1 MPKQSHN
8 PVRTC
13 VACRQEAGK
22 RELLRLVRNPATSAV
37 ELDPSGRANGRGA
50 YLHRD
55 PACIQE
61 AKRRGGLARAL
72 KAPVAP
78 ELWTALDRAAR

>member
-1 MPKQSHN
+1 MGKRRHS

-22 RELLRLVRNPATSAV
+22 RELIRLVRDPATGDV
-37 ELDPSGRANGRGA
+37 RVDDTGRATGRGA

-55 PACIQE
+55 PACIE
-61 AKRRGGLARAL
+61 LARKRGAVSRAL
-72 KAPVAP
+72 KAAVPDDVWGR
-78 ELWTALDRAAR
+78 L

>member
-1 MPKQSHN
+1 MGKRSHN

-22 RELLRLVRNPATSAV
+22 RELLRLVRDADTGGV
-37 ELDPSGRANGRGA
+37 VIDPTGRASGRGA

-55 PACIQE
+55 AACIE
-61 AKRRGGLARAL
+61 LAHRRGGLARAL
-72 KAPVAP
+72 KATVPPA
-78 ELWTALDRAAR
+78 LWTALQQD

>member
-1 MPKQSHN
+1 MGKRGHE

-22 RELLRLVRNPATSAV
+22 RELVRLVR
-37 ELDPSGRANGRGA
+37 EPSGGVRIDPTGRAGGRGA

-55 PACIQE
+55 PDCIEQGR
-61 AKRRGGLARAL
+61 RRGAVARAL
-72 KAPVAP
+72 KATVPDEVWA
-78 ELWTALDRAAR
+78 ALVS